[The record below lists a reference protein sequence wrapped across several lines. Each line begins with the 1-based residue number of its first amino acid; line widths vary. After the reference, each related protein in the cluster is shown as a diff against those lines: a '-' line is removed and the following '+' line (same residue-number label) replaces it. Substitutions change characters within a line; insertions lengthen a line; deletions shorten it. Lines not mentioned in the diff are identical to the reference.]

1 MAGRPTCSIELSL
14 NNPLRS
20 MKDITRYC
28 EQNESMKANM
38 ITFANSLLDCFVK
51 SETKTTQ
58 TNNDETSLI
67 QNICELSENF
77 TSYEKSFLLSNIWSK
92 IHPDDQIK
100 IIFMFY
106 CELEQGQQEDLFAFL
121 GDSLNETIYEE
132 SKNKCKHAQ
141 DLDIGQLQEK
151 NKSEFYKN
159 CDKRVTSF
167 LNALTA
173 RQVNTNSNCVNFKY
187 NAYEN
192 ILKARNSKFISE
204 IGLKEHMV
212 SYLASGK
219 AIHNTQVF
227 SKQGGKGTRPVL

>member
-1 MAGRPTCSIELSL
+1 
-14 NNPLRS
+14 

-100 IIFMFY
+100 IIY
-106 CELEQGQQEDLFAFL
+106 
-121 GDSLNETIYEE
+121 
-132 SKNKCKHAQ
+132 
-141 DLDIGQLQEK
+141 
-151 NKSEFYKN
+151 
-159 CDKRVTSF
+159 
-167 LNALTA
+167 
-173 RQVNTNSNCVNFKY
+173 
-187 NAYEN
+187 
-192 ILKARNSKFISE
+192 
-204 IGLKEHMV
+204 
-212 SYLASGK
+212 
-219 AIHNTQVF
+219 
-227 SKQGGKGTRPVL
+227 VLL